1 MAIFKEY
8 SNYDALGL
16 ADLVHNEDVTTTEI
30 LEAALAKAEQYNPRL
45 NAIIDYFPEEACAA
59 LKHIRQDSAFAGVP
73 MLIKDLDTD
82 VKGHATTHGSR
93 LFKTH
98 IAADDCDLVKKYRHA
113 GLLIFGK
120 TNAPEFGLNA
130 STEGVLFGPCHN
142 PWKRQHSTGGSSGG
156 SAAAVA
162 AGIIPMGHASDGGGS
177 IRIPAS
183 SCGLFGL
190 KPSRGLISFAPHPE
204 GWGGLDHMHVMTR
217 SVRDS
222 AALLDET
229 AGYVAGDF
237 HHVAPYLSDN
247 IDSYLTASQTLP
259 HSLSG
264 RKLRIGFTTQAPGGT
279 PVHADCVH
287 AVEQTVKLL
296 QDLGHSVEEQSPD
309 YSAMDLA
316 YHCALISISFV
327 RAEVNSRLQTLGR
340 TLQDNDLEIATRGLL
355 DVMQHSTASDYANA
369 LKYINQTSRR
379 AAEFYQHYD
388 LWLTPTLAQP
398 PAELGYLF
406 CDKVD
411 DALALYERIS
421 SYTPFTGFANA
432 TGLPAMSVPLHW
444 NKHNLPVGLQF
455 VGRSGDEG
463 LMFALAAQLEH
474 ARPWMDKYREINLDE

>member
-1 MAIFKEY
+1 MAAFKEY
-8 SNYDALGL
+8 SDYDAIGL
-16 ADLVHNEDVTTTEI
+16 AELVQNQDVTASEV
-30 LEAALAKAEQYNPRL
+30 LEAALHKAEKLNGKL
-45 NAIIDYFPEEACAA
+45 NAIIDYFPDEARAA
-59 LKHIRQDSAFAGVP
+59 VKNTDIDAPFAGVP
-73 MLIKDLDTD
+73 MLVKDLDSD

-98 IAADDCDLVKKYRHA
+98 KAEADCELVKKYRNT

-130 STEGVLFGPCHN
+130 STEGVLFGSCKN
-142 PWKRQHSTGGSSGG
+142 PWNVNHSTGGSSGG

-183 SCGLFGL
+183 SCGLFGI
-190 KPSRGLISFAPHPE
+190 KPGRGLISFAPYLE

-229 AGYVAGDF
+229 AGSVAGDF
-237 HHVAPYLSDN
+237 HRVMPDVE
-247 IDSYLTASQTLP
+247 SYLTASQTLP
-259 HSLSG
+259 
-264 RKLRIGFTTQAPGGT
+264 RKLKIGFTRQSPSST
-279 PVHADCVH
+279 PVHADCIQ
-287 AVEQTVKLL
+287 AVNRTIKLL
-296 QDLGHSVEEQSPD
+296 QELGHTVEEQSPQ

-316 YHCALISISFV
+316 YHCALIGMSFV
-327 RAEVNSRLQTLGR
+327 RAEINARLRTLGR
-340 TLQDNDLEIATRGLL
+340 TLQDDDLEVATRGLL
-355 DVMQHSTASDYANA
+355 EVMQHSSAADYATA
-369 LKYINQTSRR
+369 LKYINQTSRQ
-379 AAEFYQHYD
+379 AAVFYQQYD

-406 CDKVD
+406 CDKAE
-411 DALALYERIS
+411 DALNLYERIS

-444 NKHNLPVGLQF
+444 NKNNLPVGVQL
-455 VGRSGDEG
+455 VGRSGEEA

-474 ARPWMDKYREINLDE
+474 AQPWIQKYSEIKL

>member
-1 MAIFKEY
+1 MSSFKEY

-16 ADLVHNEDVTTTEI
+16 AELVQNDEITPTEI
-30 LEAALAKAEQYNPRL
+30 LEAALQKADQFNSTL
-45 NAIIDYFPEEACAA
+45 NAIIDYFPDEARAA
-59 LKHIRQDSAFAGVP
+59 LATLDKDSTFAGVP

-98 IAADDCDLVKKYRHA
+98 IANDDCSLVKKYRDT

-120 TNAPEFGLNA
+120 SNASEFGLNA
-130 STEGVLFGPCHN
+130 STEGVLFGPCKN
-142 PWKRQHSTGGSSGG
+142 PWNLQHSTGGSSGG

-183 SCGLFGL
+183 CCGLFGL

-237 HHVAPYLSDN
+237 HHVVSHLSDS
-247 IDSYLTASQTLP
+247 IDSYLSASQTLP
-259 HSLSG
+259 RQL
-264 RKLRIGFTTQAPGGT
+264 KIGFTRQAPDGL
-279 PVHADCVH
+279 PIHMDCVD

-296 QDLGHSVEEQSPD
+296 GELGHIVEERSPD

-316 YHCALISISFV
+316 YHCALVSIAFV
-327 RAEVNSRLQTLGR
+327 RAEINAQLLALGR
-340 TLQDNDLEIATRGLL
+340 TLREDDLEIATRGLL
-355 DVMQHSTASDYANA
+355 DVMQHSTATDYAVA
-369 LKYINQTSRR
+369 LKYINQTSRQ
-379 AAEFYQHYD
+379 AACFFNHCD

-398 PAELGYLF
+398 PATLGYLF
-406 CDKVD
+406 CSQPD
-411 DALALYERIS
+411 DAMGFYERIS
-421 SYTPFTGFANA
+421 GYTPFTGFANA

-444 NKHNLPVGLQF
+444 NKMNLPVGVQF
-455 VGRSGDEG
+455 VGRSGEES
-463 LMFALAAQLEH
+463 LMYALAAQLEN
-474 ARPWMDKYREINLDE
+474 AMPWINKYPEIKL